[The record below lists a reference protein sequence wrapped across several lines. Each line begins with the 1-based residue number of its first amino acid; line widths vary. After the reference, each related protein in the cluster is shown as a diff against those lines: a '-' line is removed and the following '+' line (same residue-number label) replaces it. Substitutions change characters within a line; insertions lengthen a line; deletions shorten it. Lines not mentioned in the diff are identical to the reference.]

1 VADGHVPESLLPIP
15 HGLDFAALKDLV
27 EYLDGI
33 RDRDNASLAH
43 FRFKKE
49 GFAHKVNP
57 GGRPRGTSKAS
68 TATCIAYLKA
78 VGKLDPNYSSNQGSA
93 PEWDDPTQV
102 ALRSEL
108 VNTNQGKWISADLD
122 EHNPFTVAFLLEAIY
137 QLGDPKS
144 MESDE
149 ERIVKHNAK
158 ILNSELAKGGLAIK
172 EYPATSFLTHKAV
185 KSLDLWNF
193 LSLKARRAA
202 SEWTWTH
209 LYEESV
215 LIASDSPDADYFELA
230 YAALTVSRT
239 TALDRMTPRQR
250 LLLRHAVGQFFSG
263 QRSDGSWPR
272 SRPLFLYPGFG
283 YAYCY
288 DYELLVQLLSE
299 RQLRRFVMPHLENL
313 RDAAGALDA
322 KKVPIGEKD
331 AFGWSSE
338 HHGGKS
344 VAESWPTASVF
355 HFCFELSNL
364 VYEAVRRDVFEYVDT
379 DYQEPKPKPASR
391 SPFGKLLD
399 SRFQFQGSSESFK
412 KVFKREFV
420 DPLVAER
427 DRVRSGL
434 QFKDA
439 RTSIILFGAPGTSKT
454 QLAKMLAEALGWP
467 LLMLDPSHLTR
478 KGLDNVH
485 AETDAIFGRLQL
497 CDQMVVLMDEFDELV
512 REREGSGELRSR
524 FLTTAMLPKIA
535 DLHDRSRIVYIVGTN
550 HVEQF
555 DAAISRH
562 GRFDLIL
569 PVMPPTTSEKLDR
582 WGSIKRARG
591 QLINEGESEQKIDAN
606 LQDLT
611 FGEAEDLD
619 ARLEG
624 LLPESPSDKAVKD
637 DLVKVINEAARDATL
652 NRPVDPDSREGQTW
666 KERLKEQE
674 SKIQGLQIQ

>member
-1 VADGHVPESLLPIP
+1 MAEGHVPESLLPIP

-33 RDRDNASLAH
+33 RDRDDASLAH

-57 GGRPRGTSKAS
+57 GGRPRKTSKAS

-78 VGKLDPNYSSNQGSA
+78 AGKLDPDHSSNRGSA
-93 PEWDDPTQV
+93 PEWDEPTQL

-108 VNTNQGKWISADLD
+108 VNTNEGKWTSADLD
-122 EHNPFTVAFLLEAIY
+122 DHNPFTVAFLLEAIN
-137 QLGDPKS
+137 QLGASKS
-144 MESDE
+144 MDSNE
-149 ERIVKHNAK
+149 ERIVRDNAK
-158 ILNSELAKGGLAIK
+158 ILNLELAKGGLAIK
-172 EYPATSFLTHKAV
+172 DYPPTSFLTHKAV
-185 KSLDLWNF
+185 KSLGLWK
-193 LSLKARRAA
+193 LLTVKARRAA

-299 RQLRRFVMPHLENL
+299 RQLRPFVMPHLENL

-322 KKVPIGEKD
+322 KKVPIGEKE

-338 HHGGKS
+338 HHGEKS

-355 HFCFELSNL
+355 HFCFELTNL
-364 VYEAVRRDVFEYVDT
+364 VYEAVRRDIFEYVDT
-379 DYQEPKPKPASR
+379 DYKEPKPKPASR

-399 SRFQFQGSSESFK
+399 SRFQFQGSSMNFK
-412 KVFKREFV
+412 KVFKSEFV

-478 KGLDNVH
+478 RGLDNVH

-555 DAAISRH
+555 DAAISRQ

-569 PVMPPTTSEKLDR
+569 PVMCPTTSEKLKKWKPLKEARDKLVSN
-582 WGSIKRARG
+582 GDEKRVVDA
-591 QLINEGESEQKIDAN
+591 LIG
-606 LQDLT
+606 DLT
-611 FGEAEDLD
+611 FGEAKDLNE
-619 ARLEG
+619 RLKTTHAPAEIIEA
-624 LLPESPSDKAVKD
+624 LNKAVA
-637 DLVKVINEAARDATL
+637 NATL
-652 NRPVDPDSREGQTW
+652 NEPVDTETKGSPTW
-666 KERLKEQE
+666 KQRLKEQE
-674 SKIQGLQIQ
+674 SKIQGLKHY

>member
-33 RDRDNASLAH
+33 RDRDDASLAH

-49 GFAHKVNP
+49 GFAHKVAP
-57 GGRPRGTSKAS
+57 GGRPRKTSKAS
-68 TATCIAYLKA
+68 TATCVAYLRA
-78 VGKLDPNYSSNQGSA
+78 AGRLDLTDPANQGPKA
-93 PEWDDPTQV
+93 EWDESTQF

-108 VNTNQGKWISADLD
+108 VNTDEGKWKSAKLD
-122 EHNPFTVAFLLEAIY
+122 PRNPFTVSFLLEAIHD
-137 QLGDPKS
+137 LGGFRS
-144 MESDE
+144 MAHGEQK
-149 ERIVKHNAK
+149 IVRENAK
-158 ILNSELAKGGLAIK
+158 SLNRKLSKGGLEISGF
-172 EYPATSFLTHKAV
+172 PPTSFLTHKAV
-185 KSLDLWNF
+185 KSLSLWDL
-193 LSLKARRAA
+193 LEGSAREAA
-202 SEWTWTH
+202 SDWSWTH
-209 LYEESV
+209 LYEESM

-230 YAALTVSRT
+230 YGALTVSRT
-239 TALDRMTPRQR
+239 TKLDQMTPRQR
-250 LLLRHAVGQFFSG
+250 LLLRHAIGQFFSG
-263 QRSDGSWPR
+263 QRADGNWPR

-288 DYELLVQLLSE
+288 DYELLVQMLSE
-299 RQLRRFVMPHLENL
+299 RQLRPFLMPHLEEL

-322 KKVPIGEKD
+322 KKVPLGQNE

-338 HHGGKS
+338 HHGGKR
-344 VAESWPTASVF
+344 VAESWPTACVF

-364 VYEAVRRDVFEYVDT
+364 VYEAVRRDVFEYVDV
-379 DYQEPKPKPASR
+379 DYKEPKPKAPLK
-391 SPFGKLLD
+391 SPFGELLD
-399 SRFQFQGSSESFK
+399 SQFHFQGSTQRFTEVFK
-412 KVFKREFV
+412 KEFV
-420 DPLVAER
+420 EPLVAER
-427 DRVRSGL
+427 ERVRDGL
-434 QFKDA
+434 EFREA
-439 RTSIILFGAPGTSKT
+439 RISIILFGPPGTSKT
-454 QLAKMLAEALGWP
+454 QLTKMVAKALGWP

-478 KGLDNVH
+478 RGLDNVH

-535 DLHDRSRIVYIVGTN
+535 GLHDRRRIVYIVGTN

-569 PVMPPTTSEKLDR
+569 PVMPPTTSEKLDK
-582 WGSIKRARG
+582 WESLKRART
-591 QLINEGESEQKIDAN
+591 QLVKEGESEQHIDAN

-611 FGEAEDLD
+611 FGEAKDLD
-619 ARLEG
+619 ARVER
-624 LLPESPSDKAVKD
+624 LLTESENKKASKD

-652 NRPVDPDSREGQTW
+652 NRPVDPDSRYGQTW

-674 SKIQGLQIQ
+674 SKIQGLQI

>member
-1 VADGHVPESLLPIP
+1 VAEGHVPESLLPIP

-33 RDRDNASLAH
+33 RDRDDASLAH

-49 GFAHKVNP
+49 GFAHKVKP
-57 GGRPRGTSKAS
+57 GGLPRKTSKAS
-68 TATCIAYLKA
+68 TATCLAYLQA
-78 VGKLDPNYSSNQGSA
+78 AGKLDLADPDNQGSKA
-93 PEWDDPTQV
+93 EWGESIQLG
-102 ALRSEL
+102 LRSEL
-108 VNTNQGKWISADLD
+108 VATNEGKWTSAKL
-122 EHNPFTVAFLLEAIY
+122 EPRNPFTVSFLLEAIHD
-137 QLGDPKS
+137 LGGFRDMPPA
-144 MESDE
+144 
-149 ERIVKHNAK
+149 ERKIVKANARS
-158 ILNSELAKGGLAIK
+158 LNGKLERGGGLEISGF
-172 EYPATSFLTHKAV
+172 PATSFLTHKAV
-185 KSLDLWNF
+185 KSLGLWDL
-193 LSLKARRAA
+193 LKDSARKAA
-202 SEWTWTH
+202 SDWSWRH
-209 LYEESV
+209 LYEESM

-239 TALDRMTPRQR
+239 TKLDQMTPRQR
-250 LLLRHAVGQFFSG
+250 LLLRHAIDQFFSG
-263 QRSDGSWPR
+263 QRADGNWPR

-288 DYELLVQLLSE
+288 DYELLVQMLSE
-299 RQLRRFVMPHLENL
+299 RQLRPFLMPHLEKL

-322 KKVPIGEKD
+322 KKVPLGQTE
-331 AFGWSSE
+331 AFGWASE

-344 VAESWPTASVF
+344 VAESWPTACVF

-364 VYEAVRRDVFEYVDT
+364 VYEAVRRDVFEYVDV
-379 DYQEPKPKPASR
+379 DYNEPKPKPAPR
-391 SPFGKLLD
+391 SPFRDLLD
-399 SRFQFQGSSESFK
+399 SQFHFRGSTESFK
-412 KVFKREFV
+412 EIFIREFV
-420 DPLVAER
+420 KPLVAER
-427 DRVRSGL
+427 ERVRNGL
-434 QFKDA
+434 EFREA
-439 RTSIILFGAPGTSKT
+439 RVSIILFGPPGTSKT
-454 QLAKMLAEALGWP
+454 QITKMVAKALGWP

-535 DLHDRSRIVYIVGTN
+535 ELHDRRRIVYVVGTN

-569 PVMPPTTSEKLDR
+569 PVMPPTTGEKLEK
-582 WGSIKRARG
+582 WKTLKRARA
-591 QLINEGESEQKIDAN
+591 QLVEEGEPGQYIDEN

-611 FGEAEDLD
+611 FGEAKELN
-619 ARLEG
+619 ARLERLFSG
-624 LLPESPSDKAVKD
+624 SASEKAPKD
-637 DLVKVINEAARDATL
+637 DLVKVINEAAKDATL
-652 NRPVDPDSREGQTW
+652 NRPVDPDARHGQTW

-674 SKIQGLQIQ
+674 SKIQGLQI

>member
-1 VADGHVPESLLPIP
+1 MAEGHVPESLLPIP

-33 RDRDNASLAH
+33 RDRDDASLAH

-49 GFAHKVNP
+49 GFAHKVRP
-57 GGRPRGTSKAS
+57 GGRPTKTSKAS
-68 TATCIAYLKA
+68 TATCVAYLQAAGRLDLANAANLGSKA
-78 VGKLDPNYSSNQGSA
+78 
-93 PEWDDPTQV
+93 EWDESIQF

-108 VNTNQGKWISADLD
+108 VNTNEGEWTSAELAPR
-122 EHNPFTVAFLLEAIY
+122 NPFTVSFLLEAIHD
-137 QLGDPKS
+137 LGGYRDMPPAEQK
-144 MESDE
+144 
-149 ERIVKHNAK
+149 IVKENVRS
-158 ILNSELAKGGLAIK
+158 LNRKLNKGGLEISGF
-172 EYPATSFLTHKAV
+172 PPTSFLTHKAV
-185 KSLDLWNF
+185 KSLSLWDL
-193 LSLKARRAA
+193 LESSAREAA
-202 SEWTWTH
+202 SDWSWTH
-209 LYEESV
+209 LYEESM

-239 TALDRMTPRQR
+239 TKLDQMTPRQR
-250 LLLRHAVGQFFSG
+250 LLLRHAIDQFFSG
-263 QRSDGSWPR
+263 QRADGNWPR

-288 DYELLVQLLSE
+288 DYELLVQVLSE
-299 RQLRRFVMPHLENL
+299 RQLRPFLMPHLERL

-322 KKVPIGEKD
+322 KKVPLGQNE

-344 VAESWPTASVF
+344 VAESWPTACIF

-364 VYEAVRRDVFEYVDT
+364 VFEAVRRDVFEYVDV
-379 DYQEPKPKPASR
+379 DYKEPKPKPAPR
-391 SPFGKLLD
+391 SPFRDLLD
-399 SRFQFQGSSESFK
+399 SQFHFRGSTEQFK
-412 KVFKREFV
+412 EVFEREFV
-420 DPLVAER
+420 DPLVTER
-427 DRVRSGL
+427 ERVRDGL
-434 QFKDA
+434 EFREA
-439 RTSIILFGAPGTSKT
+439 RVSIILFGPPGTSKT
-454 QLAKMLAEALGWP
+454 QITKMVAAALGWP

-535 DLHDRSRIVYIVGTN
+535 DLHDRRRIVYVVGTN

-569 PVMPPTTSEKLDR
+569 PVMPPTTVEKLDK
-582 WGSIKRARG
+582 WGALKRVRT
-591 QLINEGESEQKIDAN
+591 QLVEEGESGQYIDEN

-611 FGEAEDLD
+611 FGEAKLL
-619 ARLEG
+619 ATRLER
-624 LLPESPSDKAVKD
+624 LLPESASQKAPKD

-652 NRPVDPDSREGQTW
+652 NQPVDPDSRHGQTW

-674 SKIQGLQIQ
+674 SKIQGLQI